1 MKLTYLTSAAC
12 AALLIG
18 SAIASAQNAP
28 NSPTAPNSSS
38 ANSGTADTSSSGDKT
53 KGNNLDTTS
62 KSPKVD
68 PTSAPASTGQNKSS
82 GNNMVAPNGTQK
94 DGAMSQTDST
104 RPDFSTLDSKKSG
117 KLSMADVKSNAW
129 LSTNFSKCDSDH
141 DGTVDRAEYNACH

>member
-1 MKLTYLTSAAC
+1 MKVAYLTSVAC

-18 SAIASAQNAP
+18 SAVAIAQNAP
-28 NSPTAPNSSS
+28 NNSTAPSSSS

-68 PTSAPASTGQNKSS
+68 PATAPASTGQNKST
-82 GNNMVAPNGTQK
+82 GNNMVAPNGAQK
-94 DGAMSQTDST
+94 DGAMSQTDAT
-104 RPDFSTLDSKKSG
+104 RPDFNTLDSKKSG

-129 LSTNFSKCDSDH
+129 LSKNFAKCDSDH
-141 DGTVDRAEYNACH
+141 DGTVDRAEYSACH